1 MPRTTAPRAPSRAP
15 SPLPVLLAAAFVVGL
30 DFFIVNVALPSMQ
43 ADLDAGSAAVQLWVA
58 GYGSALGALLIL
70 GSRLGDLHGR
80 RRLFVTGLAGFTAA
94 SAVCGLAPDA
104 TTLVIARLAQ
114 GAAAALCMPQVL
126 AIIGTVYTEPAA
138 RGKAIAAYGL
148 TAGLAAVSGQ
158 LIGGALIETDL
169 AGLGWRACFLVN
181 VPIGIAAVAVALRT
195 VPESRAPGTQHL
207 DVPSVALVTGGIG
220 ALVFGLAQGQQRGWP
235 LWTVLLLDAALV
247 LLAAFALRPRR
258 LARAGREALIDPA
271 LWRRPGF
278 AAGAIATLA
287 FQLGLASTFFV
298 LALELQEGL
307 GLTALES
314 GLAFTPLALGYFASS
329 IASPA
334 LSRRFG
340 TTALVGGAFTLLAGF
355 AATAATATAIDP
367 AGSVLPLL
375 PGLTLTGVGMGLLF
389 APLMTFTL
397 ATVDT
402 AQAGGASG
410 VVSTIQQVGNAIG
423 VTLLAIV
430 FYGALD
436 TGSPADHAGA
446 FADGLWCLAG
456 LSLVIAVLARRLPRP
471 AAPAHADAADAPP
484 VAVAA

>member
-1 MPRTTAPRAPSRAP
+1 MPRTR

-58 GYGSALGALLIL
+58 GYGAALGALLIL

-80 RRLFVTGLAGFTAA
+80 RRVFVLGLAGFTAA
-94 SAVCGLAPDA
+94 SAGCGLAPDA
-104 TTLVIARLAQ
+104 TTLVLARLAQ
-114 GAAAALCMPQVL
+114 GATAALLMPQIL
-126 AIIGTVYTEPAA
+126 AIIAAVFTEPGA

-158 LIGGALIETDL
+158 LVGGVLIETDV

-181 VPIGIAAVAVALRT
+181 VPIGVAAIALAFRT
-195 VPESRAPGTQHL
+195 VPESRAPGAAKL
-207 DVPSVALVTGGIG
+207 DLLSVELVTGGIG
-220 ALVFGLAQGQQRGWP
+220 ALVFGLAMGQERGWP

-247 LLAAFALRPRR
+247 LLAAFALRQRKLSR
-258 LARAGREALIDPA
+258 TGREALIDPA

-278 AAGAIATLA
+278 TAGAIATLA

-298 LALELQEGL
+298 LALELQGGL

-329 IASPA
+329 VASPA
-334 LSRRFG
+334 LSARFG
-340 TTALVGGAFTLLAGF
+340 TGALVAGALTLGAGF
-355 AATAATATAIDP
+355 AGTALTAASIDP

-375 PGLTLTGVGMGLLF
+375 PGLIVTGVGMGLLF
-389 APLMTFTL
+389 APLMAFTL
-397 ATVDT
+397 ATVEP

-410 VVSTIQQVGNAIG
+410 VVSTIQQVGNAVG

-430 FYGALD
+430 FLGALD
-436 TGSPADHAGA
+436 SGSPADHAGA
-446 FADGLWCLAG
+446 FADALWCLAG
-456 LSLVIAVLARRLPRP
+456 LALVIAVLARLLPRP
-471 AAPAHADAADAPP
+471 AAPAGQTPDAPP